1 VVNLT
6 KSVLDGCASGLF
18 GDYWEG
24 LRLLSLDYIELYS
37 FFSLINYMVHL
48 QLEPGVKSD
57 EGVRVSVPR
66 GREGQGMIRGD
77 YDVYKFKT
85 DF

>member
-1 VVNLT
+1 
-6 KSVLDGCASGLF
+6 
-18 GDYWEG
+18 
-24 LRLLSLDYIELYS
+24 
-37 FFSLINYMVHL
+37 MVHL